1 MTELSKRKLI
11 LIKSL
16 LPGRNLTEIALY
28 NPAAIYKEK
37 SNNSNVAFSTLSYS
51 ECCTLIPYYVGF
63 DFY

>member
-28 NPAAIYKEK
+28 FPAAIYKEK
-37 SNNSNVAFSTLSYS
+37 SNNSSVAFSTLSYS
-51 ECCTLIPYYVGF
+51 ECCTIIAYYAES